1 NFAPIATL
9 APEYLGVPN
18 VNGLLRGDYEINSPD
33 AEVDSPVLAITD
45 EQLHEMRRSGQ
56 KLPARVSWVLVPTR
70 PGRKIDDTFE
80 VFQSQ
85 CKRWDTTIEYQ
96 QYTQSS
102 GNSKEED
109 DLTGFMLLEDF
120 FARVTER
127 GQHTELQRIE
137 AEGKDPVNVLSLS
150 AEITGSAFRE
160 PEAIT
165 TLRYRLLSVLSKRS
179 IGHSTETGVGKLSVQ
194 PVRLVDQEA
203 CLKFLLPRLSLV
215 RKLFEK
221 EVPPWIS
228 TKLPMT
234 ENWSACL
241 QTLEGH
247 SDTVTS
253 VAFSPDSTRLASAST
268 DGTVKVWDAG
278 SGACLQ
284 TLDIGYPLQTM
295 SFNASGSGL
304 LTNIG
309 VINLGPL
316 LSSNITTTTQ
326 ELESPKYQV
335 TALSSD
341 GTWITYNSQNVI
353 WLPLEYRPRCSAVS
367 ESLIGIGVG
376 TGRVW
381 ICDVKPHDR

>member
-1 NFAPIATL
+1 MPRTLKPHAIPRTKHYKDHLPNCETCGKKPGRKSVQLGCSNCRKLLCINCRTQPVSSKDNALRQGAPPSAATQPARAAENFSPREDGGAR
-9 APEYLGVPN
+9 V
-18 VNGLLRGDYEINSPD
+18 LRQVGERVRRAISD

-203 CLKFLLPRLSLV
+203 CLKFLLYGER
-215 RKLFEK
+215 
-221 EVPPWIS
+221 
-228 TKLPMT
+228 
-234 ENWSACL
+234 
-241 QTLEGH
+241 
-247 SDTVTS
+247 
-253 VAFSPDSTRLASAST
+253 
-268 DGTVKVWDAG
+268 G
-278 SGACLQ
+278 SFA
-284 TLDIGYPLQTM
+284 GYPHGCAQR
-295 SFNASGSGL
+295 
-304 LTNIG
+304 
-309 VINLGPL
+309 NLGPVQDRAEIVAGL
-316 LSSNITTTTQ
+316 LWSM
-326 ELESPKYQV
+326 
-335 TALSSD
+335 
-341 GTWITYNSQNVI
+341 G
-353 WLPLEYRPRCSAVS
+353 
-367 ESLIGIGVG
+367 
-376 TGRVW
+376 
-381 ICDVKPHDR
+381 